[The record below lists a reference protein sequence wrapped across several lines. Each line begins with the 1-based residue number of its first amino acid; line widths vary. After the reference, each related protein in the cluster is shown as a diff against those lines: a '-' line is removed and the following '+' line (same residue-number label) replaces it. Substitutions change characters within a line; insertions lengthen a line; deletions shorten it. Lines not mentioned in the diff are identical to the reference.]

1 MCFWCQAFFGDLN
14 LNYLFK
20 SSNIKTC
27 QRSSARCAQHGKPHN
42 LLFLYMWKE
51 RLPAHSLSGCHF
63 WEKTSISQGLTIHLT
78 SNLPTYWFIF
88 KAKINSHWSVGD
100 TCAHFQEHFPLFPL
114 FFLLKTSSWSY
125 SEQEKVI
132 KNEQSR
138 LRHKGA
144 FLSEVGIRGIDS
156 DHIFFTYLL
165 ICNKNAKVIC
175 LSEQLLRGRCC
186 PKNSHDSQFA

>member
-1 MCFWCQAFFGDLN
+1 MWFWCQAFFLDLH

-51 RLPAHSLSGCHF
+51 RLPAHSLRGCHF
-63 WEKTSISQGLTIHLT
+63 REKTSISQGLTIHLT

-88 KAKINSHWSVGD
+88 KAKINSQWSVGD

-144 FLSEVGIRGIDS
+144 FLSGVTLTQYHWWGSEELILITF
-156 DHIFFTYLL
+156 FFTYLL
-165 ICNKNAKVIC
+165 ICNKNVKVIC
-175 LSEQLLRGRCC
+175 LFERLPRGRCC
-186 PKNSHDSQFA
+186 P